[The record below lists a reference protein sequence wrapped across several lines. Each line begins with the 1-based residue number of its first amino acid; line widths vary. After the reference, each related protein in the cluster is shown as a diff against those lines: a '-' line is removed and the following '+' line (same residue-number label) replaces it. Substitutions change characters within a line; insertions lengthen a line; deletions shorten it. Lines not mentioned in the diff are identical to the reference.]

1 MKPQEENDEETTET
15 TYYNIPKRKI
25 YYMCLNCG
33 YIVSKEELESM
44 PSMMCPMCASR
55 IFIKIRSTGIVKPR
69 RVYAI

>member
-1 MKPQEENDEETTET
+1 MSESGYHEELEGET

-44 PSMMCPMCASR
+44 PSMMCPVCASR
-55 IFIKIRSTGIVKPR
+55 IFIKIRSPGIIKPR
-69 RVYAI
+69 KVYAI